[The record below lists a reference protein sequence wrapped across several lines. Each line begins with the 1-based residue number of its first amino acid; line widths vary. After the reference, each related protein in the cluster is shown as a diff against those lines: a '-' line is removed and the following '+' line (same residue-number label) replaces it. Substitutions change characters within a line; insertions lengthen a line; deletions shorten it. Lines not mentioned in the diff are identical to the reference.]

1 MLRIY
6 HLESHTLKAQV
17 IIDKKS
23 KCILSVMTGKGREHD
38 FKLFKRC
45 NVHFHSTTEVLGDRG
60 YQGLQ
65 HLHSNTQTPQ
75 RKPPRKPLSKEAK
88 KANRNLASRRI
99 AVEHVIRKRSTE
111 LTPKS
116 QNLSYS
122 ERYLPQQT
130 QAFWSWTSPH
140 RCYL

>member
-1 MLRIY
+1 M
-6 HLESHTLKAQV
+6 A
-17 IIDKKS
+17 
-23 KCILSVMTGKGREHD
+23 GKGREHD

-88 KANRNLASRRI
+88 KANRTLASRHT
-99 AVEHVIRKRSTE
+99 AVEHVIRKLKIFRILKDTYRNKRRRFG
-111 LTPKS
+111 LRLHLIAAIC
-116 QNLSYS
+116 NLNHA
-122 ERYLPQQT
+122 R
-130 QAFWSWTSPH
+130 
-140 RCYL
+140 